1 MVSPFFAQQAP
12 AAPPGQAPCDA
23 QSCGRRRARLKPA
36 SPFQSDNGHTLMVA
50 IGIIAIFLVVI
61 LGLNKFEFGRFD

>member
-1 MVSPFFAQQAP
+1 MRRP
-12 AAPPGQAPCDA
+12 AKAAATFIPTGA
-23 QSCGRRRARLKPA
+23 A
-36 SPFQSDNGHTLMVA
+36 SMIA